1 MPENEVKA
9 LKEAKAEMNEA
20 RAVMKEA
27 AVELREAKREVDA
40 KSEAKSMRREMA
52 REAEREIASRVIT
65 VMTTA
70 LAVVAGLF
78 WQTAISDTIKNFIP
92 VSGAWQYELGIA
104 FAITVFAGAAIYFLS
119 KSVDGLGKK
128 AGA

>member
-1 MPENEVKA
+1 MAEEKE

-20 RAVMKEA
+20 RDEMKEA
-27 AVELREAKREVDA
+27 ALQLREAKKEKVDVA
-40 KSEAKSMRREMA
+40 KSRLELRREMA
-52 REAEREIASRVIT
+52 KEVEREITSKVVT

-92 VSGAWQYELGIA
+92 VSGAWQYEIMVALLV
-104 FAITVFAGAAIYFLS
+104 TVATAVAIYLLARS
-119 KSVDGLGKK
+119 TDGIGKK
-128 AGA
+128 GA